1 MSKSLDKLPAL
12 LELEP
17 QVVETLEFP
26 AFLESLKDMP
36 ERVGTAASLFVREV
50 KKAGIVDVNDVE
62 PYRRPY
68 FEMLRRQGIPAYKA
82 FDKVRGSHR
91 FMLRLMRF
99 YEGADQNGREL
110 NQFLVIYGPPGS
122 AKSLTVDSMLKV
134 LEGKVIYSVQGCP
147 DRENPINLLKLLD
160 SEKLVQISDALGM
173 VERNSDQTVKHDKLA
188 DLMKT
193 AQEPCSHC
201 FKMVMGKSKSDAAS
215 GTPAKPNLSCVKVDG
230 VRLSSRSE
238 GLSVWSPSP
247 KGQGCSLPHALRQ
260 GNRGM
265 VRMQEAFSAKDAPEG
280 EVNELQ
286 ILLEATEGR
295 RLPASSVECG
305 SSAGFI
311 PLDVLIVAE
320 TNEGA
325 WTNFNQAQPDPLIY
339 GRRSRVFSKPH
350 NTVFSEEVKAYHD
363 FLAQLK
369 TPPKFDPLVLD
380 VVASLSVASHM
391 RDDKDFD
398 GPDLD
403 TRMRLYDGEI
413 LAVDRTA
420 STPGKPPMG
429 MGTGLASASSRP
441 ATTSTAQQ
449 PKDGYNVAKLWEKAG
464 NEEGMTG
471 LEMGFMFSAL
481 SQLARFGI
489 DEGLE
494 KPMLKEG
501 EVITSLFAM
510 LYLKSRVEL
519 ALNTPAL
526 EKETK
531 AMLER
536 CLTYLKRAENPTD
549 TPQLIEKRYRRWLHA
564 QVFSVFAPDYL
575 KRADEVFKRYRTLS
589 GALATGRDSFID
601 NSQGQNRPVRILPKD
616 HEFMGRLEKA
626 MGITNSEEVNNF
638 RRSFESDLIAR
649 VAELATISG
658 DESVDFNNLLS
669 WDSHPDMKKGIKTLL
684 NQEIAE
690 KIQRVLSEDV
700 NLKSD
705 DRKLKEASI
714 ARFDE
719 LGYSEGARKEVL
731 EYFKKFELWKS

>member
-26 AFLESLKDMP
+26 AFLESLKDSP
-36 ERVGTAASLFVREV
+36 ERAGTAASLFVREV

-62 PYRRPY
+62 AYRRPY

-82 FDKVRGSHR
+82 FEKVRGSQR

-122 AKSLTVDSMLKV
+122 AKSLTVDSMIKV
-134 LEGKVIYSVQGCP
+134 LEGKVIYAVQGCP
-147 DRENPINLLKLLD
+147 DRENPINLLKLLP
-160 SEKLVQISDALGM
+160 SEKLVELSEALGM
-173 VERNSDQTVKHDKLA
+173 LERNANGSVKHDSLA

-193 AQEPCSHC
+193 AQEPCAHC
-201 FKMVMGKSKSDAAS
+201 FRKVMGMDKGDAKSNPD
-215 GTPAKPNLSCVKVDG
+215 AKPNLSSVKVDAI
-230 VRLSSRSE
+230 RLSSRTN
-238 GLSVWSPSP
+238 GIAVWSPSP
-247 KGQGCSLPHALRQ
+247 KGQGCSLPTAMRQ

-265 VRMQEAFSAKDAPEG
+265 IRMQEAFSAKDAPEG

-311 PLDVLIVAE
+311 PLDMLIVAE

-325 WTNFNQAQPDPLIY
+325 WTKFNEAQPDPLIY

-369 TPPKFDPLVLD
+369 TPPKFDPLVLQ

-403 TRMRLYDGEI
+403 TRMRLYDGEV
-413 LAVDRTA
+413 LAVDRSA
-420 STPGKPPMG
+420 QNSGKPPVGAGANMG
-429 MGTGLASASSRP
+429 WPNTRP
-441 ATTSTAQQ
+441 ATNSAQKA
-449 PKDGYNVAKLWEKAG
+449 PKDGYNMTKLWEKAG

-494 KPMLKEG
+494 KPILKDG

-510 LYLKSRVEL
+510 DYLKARVEL

-531 AMLER
+531 TMLER
-536 CLTYLKRAENPTD
+536 CLSYLKRAETPTD
-549 TPQLIEKRYRRWLHA
+549 TPGLIETRYRRWLHA
-564 QVFSVFAPDYL
+564 QVFGVFAPDYA

-589 GALATGRDSFID
+589 GAIATGRDSFID
-601 NSQGQNRPVRILPKD
+601 NSSGQSRSVRIQPKD
-616 HEFMGRLEKA
+616 LEFMSRLEKA

-649 VAELATISG
+649 VAELASLNDDQT
-658 DESVDFNNLLS
+658 VDFNSLS

-684 NQEIAE
+684 DQEMTE
-690 KIQRVLSEDV
+690 RIQKVLSEDV
-700 NLKSD
+700 NLKAD
-705 DRKLKEASI
+705 ERKLKEESI

-719 LGYSEGARKEVL
+719 LGYSEGARKVVL

>member
-26 AFLESLKDMP
+26 AFLESLKDKP
-36 ERVGTAASLFVREV
+36 ERAGTAASLFVREV

-68 FEMLRRQGIPAYKA
+68 FEMLRKQGIPAYKA
-82 FDKVRGSHR
+82 FEKVRGSQR

-122 AKSLTVDSMLKV
+122 AKSLTVDSMSKV

-160 SEKLVQISDALGM
+160 PEKLVQLSEALGM
-173 VERNSDQTVKHDKLA
+173 LERNSDGTVKHDMLG

-201 FKMVMGKSKSDAAS
+201 FRKVMGMDKGDAKSNPD
-215 GTPAKPNLSCVKVDG
+215 TKPNLSCIKVEG
-230 VRLSSRSE
+230 RRLSSRSD

-247 KGQGCSLPHALRQ
+247 KGQGCSLPTALRQ

-265 VRMQEAFSAKDAPEG
+265 IRMQEAFSAKDAPEG

-305 SSAGFI
+305 SSAGYI

-325 WTNFNQAQPDPLIY
+325 WTKFNEAQPDPLIY

-369 TPPKFDPLVLD
+369 TAPKFDPLVLN

-391 RDDKDFD
+391 RDDKDFE

-413 LAVDRTA
+413 LAVDRT
-420 STPGKPPMG
+420 SQSSGKPPIG
-429 MGTGLASASSRP
+429 AGLASSSSR
-441 ATTSTAQQ
+441 TTSAPKA
-449 PKDGYNVAKLWEKAG
+449 PKDGYNVSKLWEKAG

-494 KPMLKEG
+494 KPILKDG

-510 LYLKSRVEL
+510 DYLKARVEL

-526 EKETK
+526 ERETK
-531 AMLER
+531 TMLER
-536 CLTYLKRAENPTD
+536 CMGYLKRADSPTD
-549 TPQLIEKRYRRWLHA
+549 PAGLIETRYRRWLHA
-564 QVFSVFAPDYL
+564 QVFGVFAPNYP
-575 KRADEVFKRYRTLS
+575 KRAEEVFKRYRTLS
-589 GALATGRDSFID
+589 GAIATGRDSFID
-601 NSQGQNRPVRILPKD
+601 NAQGQGRSVRIQPKD
-616 HEFMGRLEKA
+616 LEFMGRLEKA
-626 MGITNSEEVNNF
+626 MGITNSEDVSNF

-649 VAELATISG
+649 VAELAAING
-658 DESVDFNNLLS
+658 DEKVDFDNLS

-684 NQEIAE
+684 DQEIAE
-690 KIQRVLSEDV
+690 KIQKVLSEDV

-705 DRKLKEASI
+705 ERKLKEESI

-719 LGYSEGARKEVL
+719 LGYSEGARKAVL

>member
-26 AFLESLKDMP
+26 AFLESLKDNP

-68 FEMLRRQGIPAYKA
+68 YEMLRRQGIPAYKA

-134 LEGKVIYSVQGCP
+134 LEGKVVYSVQGCP
-147 DRENPINLLKLLD
+147 DRENPINLLKLLEP
-160 SEKLVQISDALGM
+160 EKLVLISDALGM
-173 VERNSDQTVKHDKLA
+173 IERNADGSVKHDVLA

-193 AQEPCSHC
+193 AQEPCAHC
-201 FKMVMGKSKSDAAS
+201 FKQVMGRDKGDADG
-215 GTPAKPNLSCVKVDG
+215 GTKAKPNLSCVKVDG
-230 VRLSSRSE
+230 VRLSSRSD
-238 GLSVWSPSP
+238 GLAVWSPSP
-247 KGQGCSLPHALRQ
+247 KGQGCSLPTALRQ

-265 VRMQEAFSAKDAPEG
+265 IRMQEAFSANDAPEG

-305 SSAGFI
+305 SSAGYI

-325 WTNFNQAQPDPLIY
+325 WTKFNEAQPDPLIY

-369 TPPKFDPLVLD
+369 TKPKFDPLVLD

-391 RDDKDFD
+391 RDDKDME

-403 TRMRLYDGEI
+403 TRMRLYDGEV
-413 LAVDRTA
+413 LAMDRTGA
-420 STPGKPPMG
+420 TPGKPPMG

-441 ATTSTAQQ
+441 AATADAKA
-449 PKDGYNVAKLWEKAG
+449 PKDGYNVSKLWEKAG

-494 KPMLKEG
+494 KPILKDG

-510 LYLKSRVEL
+510 DYLKARVEL

-536 CLTYLKRAENPTD
+536 CMGYLKRADAPTD
-549 TPQLIEKRYRRWLHA
+549 PVNLIEKRYRRWLHA
-564 QVFSVFAPDYL
+564 QVFGVFSPDYA

-589 GALATGRDSFID
+589 GAIATGRDSFND
-601 NSQGQNRPVRILPKD
+601 NSQGQNRTIRILPKD
-616 HEFMGRLEKA
+616 LEFMGRLETA
-626 MGITNSEEVNNF
+626 IGITKSEEVNNF

-649 VAELATISG
+649 VAEVATMNG
-658 DESVDFNNLLS
+658 DEAVDFENLS
-669 WDSHPDMKKGIKTLL
+669 WDSHPDMKKGIKILL
-684 NQEIAE
+684 DQEIAE

-705 DRKLKEASI
+705 DRKLRDASI

-719 LGYSEGARKEVL
+719 LGYSEGARKAVL

>member
-26 AFLESLKDMP
+26 AFLESLKDNP
-36 ERVGTAASLFVREV
+36 ERAGTAASLFVREV

-68 FEMLRRQGIPAYKA
+68 FEMLRKQGIPAYKA
-82 FDKVRGSHR
+82 FEKVRGSQR

-122 AKSLTVDSMLKV
+122 AKSLTVDSMIKV
-134 LEGKVIYSVQGCP
+134 LEGKVIYAVQGCP
-147 DRENPINLLKLLD
+147 DRENPINLLKLLAP
-160 SEKLVQISDALGM
+160 EKLIQLSEALGM
-173 VERNSDQTVKHDKLA
+173 IERNSNGSVKHDALA

-193 AQEPCSHC
+193 AQEPCAHC
-201 FKMVMGKSKSDAAS
+201 FQKVMGMSKSDAAS
-215 GTPAKPNLSCVKVDG
+215 GAQAKPNLSSVKVDG
-230 VRLSSRSE
+230 IRLSSRSS

-247 KGQGCSLPHALRQ
+247 KGQGCSLPTAMRQ

-265 VRMQEAFSAKDAPEG
+265 IRMQEAFSAKDAPEG

-311 PLDVLIVAE
+311 PLDMLIVAE

-325 WTNFNQAQPDPLIY
+325 WTKFNEAQPDPLIY

-413 LAVDRTA
+413 LALDRSSS
-420 STPGKPPMG
+420 STGKPPMG
-429 MGTGLASASSRP
+429 MGSGLASASSRP
-441 ATTSTAQQ
+441 ANSAQKA
-449 PKDGYNVAKLWEKAG
+449 PKDGYNMTKLWEKAG

-494 KPMLKEG
+494 KPILKDG

-510 LYLKSRVEL
+510 DYLKARVEL

-526 EKETK
+526 ERETK
-531 AMLER
+531 TMLER
-536 CLTYLKRAENPTD
+536 CMGYLKRAENPTD
-549 TPQLIEKRYRRWLHA
+549 TPGLIETRYRRWLHA
-564 QVFSVFAPDYL
+564 QVFGVFAPDYA

-589 GALATGRDSFID
+589 GAIATGRDSFID
-601 NSQGQNRPVRILPKD
+601 NTHGQGRSVRIQPKD
-616 HEFMGRLEKA
+616 LDFMSRLEKA

-649 VAELATISG
+649 VAELANLNG
-658 DESVDFNNLLS
+658 DEKVDFDNLS
-669 WDSHPDMKKGIKTLL
+669 WDSHPDMKKGIKALL
-684 NQEIAE
+684 DQEIAE

-719 LGYSEGARKEVL
+719 LGYSEGARKAVL